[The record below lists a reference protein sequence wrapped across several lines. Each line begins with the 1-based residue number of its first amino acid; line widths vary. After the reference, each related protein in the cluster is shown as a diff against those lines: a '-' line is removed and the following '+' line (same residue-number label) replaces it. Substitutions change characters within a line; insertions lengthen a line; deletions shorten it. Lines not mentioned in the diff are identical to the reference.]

1 MASLAG
7 VEKEPATSRSQGF
20 NQIIFLM
27 KKHFVLLAASVAA
40 VLCACSH
47 ENALTANE
55 NPVLDPETTCTREIT
70 ISAYSGDAGRTT
82 KTSRDENGTFFWSP
96 KDQISLFYGSGTDGG
111 WKFTSTNYEPAEQ
124 ADFTGTIDIITG
136 AFEGAGSKMFWGVY
150 PYSEE
155 TKCDGDVLTTR
166 VLAEQVAV
174 PGTFADGQFV
184 SIARSE
190 GLSLAFYNLCGGIKF
205 TIDRTGVSQITLRGN
220 NYEPLAGLVDII
232 FDENHHPVVSEY
244 REVYDSIILTCQD
257 GEFIPG
263 QEYFFVTLPVTFEA
277 GFTVEFSDGFR
288 RVIESSL
295 TINRS
300 KFQWSDYPLDYD
312 GGDYVSFEYPVLD
325 DETLRYLADVEYDS
339 DYSVSYVKDFAGT
352 DSPLPLSIQCEG
364 ASYVQLST
372 TASFMD
378 YKKYDMS
385 SGSADIYNLIPGVRY
400 YFKVMDG
407 SDNVLQQGTA
417 TPVGPVRWIH
427 GVVGNMRDL
436 GGWTASGIDV
446 VGNPYKGA
454 VKYGK
459 IYRGRQLDGISS
471 EGMDIFLNELGISVD
486 LDLRGYDTGNPGS
499 VLPSEQCQWHNI
511 RLQQFLGDG
520 TGNTEELYRDA
531 IRQIILWLDEGR
543 NIYFHCIGGA
553 DRTGTLAFLIEALL
567 GVSESDLSKEYEL
580 TTFSKQTRLRSDTDS
595 RPFRLFIDY
604 LNNRYSS
611 GSGGTV
617 QETVMNWAMNGENA
631 LSADEIKHLQDLM
644 LDYN

>member
-40 VLCACSH
+40 ALCACSH

-55 NPVLDPETTCTREIT
+55 NLVLDPETTSTREIT
-70 ISAYSGDAGRTT
+70 ISAYSGDAGRTI

-96 KDQISLFYGSGTDGG
+96 QDQISLFYGSGTDGG

-155 TKCDGDVLTTR
+155 TSCDGTILTTR
-166 VLAEQVAV
+166 VPSEQTAV
-174 PGTFADGQFV
+174 PGTFSDGQFV
-184 SIARSE
+184 SIARAE

-220 NYEPLAGLVDII
+220 NSEPLAGLVDVV
-232 FDENHHPVVSEY
+232 FDEDHHPVVAGFQEKDNKI
-244 REVYDSIILTCQD
+244 VLTCAD

-263 QEYFFVTLPVTFEA
+263 KEYFFVTLPVTFEA
-277 GFTVEFSDGFR
+277 GFTVEFSDGFQ
-288 RVIESSL
+288 RVVESSL

-300 KFQWSDYPLDYD
+300 KFQWSSYPLDYE
-312 GGDYVSFEYPVLD
+312 GGDYLSLEYSALD
-325 DETLRYLADVEYDS
+325 DATLRFLTDVVYDS

-352 DSPLPLSIQCEG
+352 DSPLPLSMKYEG

-372 TASFMD
+372 TASFLD

-385 SGSADIYNLIPGVRY
+385 SGSVDIYNLIPGVRY

-407 SDNVLQQGTA
+407 GNNVLQQGTA

-436 GGWTASGIDV
+436 GGWTASGIDID
-446 VGNPYKGA
+446 GSPYKGT

-459 IYRGRQLDGISS
+459 IYRGRQLEGISS
-471 EGMDIFLNELGISVD
+471 EGMNIFLNELGISVD

-543 NIYFHCIGGA
+543 NVYFHCIGGA

-611 GSGGTV
+611 GSVGTV

-631 LSADEIKHLQDLM
+631 LTVDEIKHLQDLM
-644 LDYN
+644 LNYK